1 MPKKLNYDR
10 YNAILAFIQ
19 EAKTSRQIGKHMGWE
34 DRNTRTHLDRLVQS
48 NLVRMFKIGAQAMQ
62 FQALV
67 LSAKDGE
74 IVKRVNIKP
83 EKEVIK
89 PPETQDGKW
98 SPNMIVQPGRS
109 KRLIQLH
116 AETDALR
123 RRELKA
129 PKIYIGSTMG
139 ML

>member
-1 MPKKLNYDR
+1 
-10 YNAILAFIQ
+10 
-19 EAKTSRQIGKHMGWE
+19 MGWE

-48 NLVRMFKIGAQAMQ
+48 NLVRMFKIGAQPMQ

-74 IVKRVNIKP
+74 IVKRVKIRP

-89 PPETQDGKW
+89 PPETEDGKW